1 MLRKQ
6 AEKGSALI
14 IAVLFMM
21 LRIASSGVVL
31 MTISSHYF
39 SNRSYRGTII
49 SQYAARGGLGYVGY
63 TLNMSTAINRIA
75 NVVHF
80 GGRDVGAA
88 LALLLLLCASL
99 PPFLYWVATGRR
111 PEVV

>member
-1 MLRKQ
+1 VLTGAGPIRRLLKVHLPLALPAALAGAILTFVLSLR
-6 AEKGSALI
+6 ELD
-14 IAVLFMM
+14 L
-21 LRIASSGVVL
+21 
-31 MTISSHYF
+31 
-39 SNRSYRGTII
+39 
-49 SQYAARGGLGYVGY
+49 AARVPAG
-63 TLNMSTAINRIA
+63 NPTAINRIA

-80 GGRDVGAA
+80 GGQDVGAA